1 MELDRDA
8 KRILDLTRAA
18 RTPRRDDKERIG
30 RRLAASLVLGATSAH
45 AGTSIASKAVGAT
58 WAAKW
63 AAIAI
68 VATAGGVGYLGVR
81 ARPTAD
87 TVAMA
92 SVAPPP
98 APAAAER
105 PMVKPPV
112 ADMPAAPSGDSDR
125 TRDEEP
131 RHAMTAK
138 SSAPRVTLSEELDL
152 LHEAQAKWRSG
163 NAPAALAVIGEHRTR
178 FPRSALAPERDALA
192 VLSLCATNRVAEAK
206 RLARHFLATAP
217 RSPLKRAVEES
228 CAGELKFLAPG

>member
-1 MELDRDA
+1 MELDREA
-8 KRILDLTRAA
+8 KRILELTRAA

-30 RRLAASLVLGATSAH
+30 RQLAASLVLTAASAH
-45 AGTSIASKAVGAT
+45 AGTSVAPKAIGAT

-63 AAIAI
+63 AVVAM
-68 VATAGGVGYLGVR
+68 VATVGGVGYLGMR

-87 TVAMA
+87 TALKA
-92 SVAPPP
+92 SVASPP
-98 APAAAER
+98 ALTAPERAVVNPAVADEPAAS
-105 PMVKPPV
+105 
-112 ADMPAAPSGDSDR
+112 SGDGDA

-131 RHAMTAK
+131 RRAVAAK
-138 SSAPRVTLSEELDL
+138 PSIPRATLSEELDL

-163 NAPAALAVIGEHRTR
+163 NASAALAVIGEHRAR

-217 RSPLKRAVEES
+217 RSPLKRSVEES
-228 CAGELKFLAPG
+228 CGGGEQKNMK